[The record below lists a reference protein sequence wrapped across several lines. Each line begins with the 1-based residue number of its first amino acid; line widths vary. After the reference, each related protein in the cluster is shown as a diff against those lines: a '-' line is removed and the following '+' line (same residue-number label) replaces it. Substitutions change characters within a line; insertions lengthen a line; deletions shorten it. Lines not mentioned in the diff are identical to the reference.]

1 MSEWDEVEAAAAEHR
16 LTTAGRRYVERAVSQ
31 AERDLPQGELLAH
44 GGRVFVDRW
53 SLEGDVPP
61 QVAGS
66 GCIRRRDV
74 FAVAQEPANA
84 DTNWRLF
91 AATYMWGQGD
101 ANYGV
106 FRLGKVL
113 ASTPRP
119 ALVELI
125 EHARL
130 ALDED
135 GAIAAYRVL
144 RGTGSA
150 CAASGWARR
159 SSPSSCTSPGRTPP
173 SVDVR

>member
-1 MSEWDEVEAAAAEHR
+1 MSEWGGVEAAAAEHR
-16 LTTAGRRYVERAVSQ
+16 LTTAGRRYVEGAVGQ
-31 AERDLPQGELLAH
+31 AERELPQGDLLDH
-44 GGRVFVDRW
+44 GVRVFVERW
-53 SLEGDVPP
+53 SLGGDVPP

-91 AATYMWGQGD
+91 AATHIWGQGD

-106 FRLGKVL
+106 SRLGKIL

-125 EHARL
+125 EHARF

-135 GAIAAYRVL
+135 GAIAAYRIL

-150 CAASGWARR
+150 CAASGLGPAF
-159 SSPSSCTSPGRTPP
+159 SPSSCTSPGRTPP